1 MKLATIQTPQGNRA
15 VLFHDGAHIDINA
28 TDSTLPSSVKAIL
41 EAGDEVLKKV
51 KTLKLMMPLIGSQ
64 DTRLGM
70 MFLQETGSWK
80 KMGSN
85 GWQEKPSIPLHHV
98 ALI

>member
-41 EAGDEVLKKV
+41 EAGTEAFDKAVDY
-51 KTLKLMMPLIGSQ
+51 IAGGG
-64 DTRLGM
+64 D
-70 MFLQETGSWK
+70 
-80 KMGSN
+80 
-85 GWQEKPSIPLHHV
+85 I
-98 ALI
+98 ALIEKKYTLTEELKNKLLNK